1 MLIAAYIL
9 SGISALLGLMSGV
22 LGCILGYH
30 FIAAFDSID
39 KITVGALVIVSLLYV
54 ANPLLAIWLIK
65 MDKLTWCYLYNALTL
80 IIGLGLNLFLVA
92 FIGFSEVGGSSS

>member
-1 MLIAAYIL
+1 MLITAYIF

-30 FIAAFDSID
+30 FISAFDNID
-39 KITVGALVIVSLLYV
+39 KIAVGGLVIASLVYV

-80 IIGLGLNLFLVA
+80 IIGLGLNLFLIA
-92 FIGFSEVGGSSS
+92 FVGFSGVGGSSS